1 MDCECNIKKAI
12 HILKKCFEKY
22 AKAEGG
28 ADTMTKKEVKTMF
41 QAEFPELADA
51 LKDESKGKGQ
61 QEVCDLFK
69 MLDEDGDGVVNFNE
83 YIIFVAT
90 LSILFCE

>member
-1 MDCECNIKKAI
+1 MSCNIKKAI

-41 QAEFPELADA
+41 QAEFPEL
-51 LKDESKGKGQ
+51 GKGQ